1 MTVKKV
7 LDNIIEWRELKRQ
20 YSQDYLAQ
28 RMGVTQKA
36 YSKIETGETKLTVQ
50 HLLQIADILEVE
62 MNELLEKSNKMDY
75 LNHQTRNGERI
86 VINESSSDNSKE
98 LYEKLIASK
107 EREIDILHKYVARLE
122 KGE

>member
-1 MTVKKV
+1 
-7 LDNIIEWRELKRQ
+7 
-20 YSQDYLAQ
+20 
-28 RMGVTQKA
+28 MGVTQKA